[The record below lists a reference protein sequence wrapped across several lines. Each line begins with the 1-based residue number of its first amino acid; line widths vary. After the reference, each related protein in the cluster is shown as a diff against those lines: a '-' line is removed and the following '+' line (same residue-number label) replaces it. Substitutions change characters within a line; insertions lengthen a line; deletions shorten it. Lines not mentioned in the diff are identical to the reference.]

1 MSQYVSESRW
11 LNNYPV
17 ARFSTGPF
25 FGHSCIEVIVVFF
38 FQLHLIYSEKHIL
51 ITYIVITLLTIQR
64 LILTLLTIRCS
75 ILTLLTIRRLIL
87 TLLTIRR
94 LIPTLLT
101 IQYNTI
107 QYSTKQ
113 YNTILTLSTMLNLHK
128 YKDTLTLHNTITYTI
143 TIAIKKTLLTKRK
156 ENKHRG

>member
-1 MSQYVSESRW
+1 MREYCRQAELEKTAPKKHEGYQF
-11 LNNYPV
+11 V
-17 ARFSTGPF
+17 AKAVTLDKLLKANHHFWISLAQDFHPFLSTYQRNRPMVPF
-25 FGHSCIEVIVVFF
+25 LASDLFF
-38 FQLHLIYSEKHIL
+38 FFFLHLIFSEKHIL

-107 QYSTKQ
+107 QYETIQ
-113 YNTILTLSTMLNLHK
+113 YNT
-128 YKDTLTLHNTITYTI
+128 YTI
-143 TIAIKKTLLTKRK
+143 YHAKLT
-156 ENKHRG
+156 